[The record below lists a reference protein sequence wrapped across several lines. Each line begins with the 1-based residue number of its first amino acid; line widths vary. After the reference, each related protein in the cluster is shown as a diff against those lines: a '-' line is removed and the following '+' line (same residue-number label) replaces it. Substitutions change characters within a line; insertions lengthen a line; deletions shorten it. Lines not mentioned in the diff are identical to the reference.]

1 MMAGRR
7 WDAVEVV
14 GGGGG
19 GGGGGGVKTQVG
31 VVI

>member
-19 GGGGGGVKTQVG
+19 GGGGVKTQVG